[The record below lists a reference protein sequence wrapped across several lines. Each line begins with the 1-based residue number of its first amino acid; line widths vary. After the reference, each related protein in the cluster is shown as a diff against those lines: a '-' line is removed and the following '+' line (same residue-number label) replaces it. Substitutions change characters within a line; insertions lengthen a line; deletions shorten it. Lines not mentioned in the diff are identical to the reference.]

1 MKLEV
6 YTNRGVIYS
15 TETENTL
22 MSRGARLVNA
32 CEIERT
38 SYGSVIINRDSFEHT
53 LELYPSEI
61 LKIKQY

>member
-1 MKLEV
+1 MKIVV
-6 YTNRGVIYS
+6 YTNRGVVYT

-22 MSRGARLVNA
+22 TPRGQRVVNA

-38 SYGSVIINRDSFEHT
+38 SYGSVVINRDSFEHT

-61 LKIKQY
+61 LKIKQF